1 MSGICIVW
9 CFRPEII
16 SFSRRLC
23 IHRYGYMLRH
33 EYHGNDLKLPKCFLS
48 NLRLE
53 IARPQG
59 VVITRCHVTAA
70 VDELSLSGNLLP
82 PTTTTVLRR
91 SALSVQHAN
100 GPVRPVFVINV
111 LSRSSIYNINNADFS

>member
-9 CFRPEII
+9 CLRPEII

-23 IHRYGYMLRH
+23 IHRFGYMLPH
-33 EYHGNDLKLPKCFLS
+33 EYHGNDLKLRKCFLS
-48 NLRLE
+48 NLRLQ

-82 PTTTTVLRR
+82 PTTA
-91 SALSVQHAN
+91 SATYICPLS
-100 GPVRPVFVINV
+100 IEC
-111 LSRSSIYNINNADFS
+111 